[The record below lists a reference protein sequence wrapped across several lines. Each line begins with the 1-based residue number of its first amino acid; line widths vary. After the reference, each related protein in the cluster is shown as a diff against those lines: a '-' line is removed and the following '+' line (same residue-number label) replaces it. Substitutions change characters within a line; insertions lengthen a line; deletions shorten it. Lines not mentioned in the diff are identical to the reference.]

1 VSGRV
6 RYRNS
11 AGLVGGCKLE
21 EEVLLRVRREGKKNP
36 RILKV
41 GILMGLR

>member
-1 VSGRV
+1 
-6 RYRNS
+6 
-11 AGLVGGCKLE
+11 VGGCKLE